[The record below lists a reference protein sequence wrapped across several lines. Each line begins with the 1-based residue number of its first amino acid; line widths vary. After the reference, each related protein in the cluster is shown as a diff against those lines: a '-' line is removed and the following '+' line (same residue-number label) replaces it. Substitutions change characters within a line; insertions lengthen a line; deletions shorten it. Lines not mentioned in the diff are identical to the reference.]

1 MDSILHKILA
11 ASNVSEI
18 TDILEEINDSHDT
31 GWKPVGDRF
40 NNLATINIGTDPA
53 AGLTERIT
61 NAIDATLEKE
71 WLLHK
76 SPANI
81 TSPRAAAEAWFKI
94 PEGRLSKVDDIRS
107 FTELARKIEVSLKE
121 SEKENNP
128 TVVIRDHGLGIAGQD
143 FAKTILSLNGS
154 NKLYKLFLLGAYGQ
168 GGSTSLSFN
177 NYTVIVS
184 KPFFDAKGKPSKAT
198 DVFCTIVRINPGDIH
213 KDKHEW
219 FEYLVDNKTGL
230 PIVLK
235 ATEEEFAAGTMVKH
249 IAMEL
254 GKYKSAA
261 TQLTGSLW
269 YLAHNYLFDT
279 IIPFTIRDERKRLT
293 KDKVELRTVSGNSR
307 RLSQG
312 ENTEYQRTVPLTFR
326 DGKVL
331 INYWV
336 LNTEGDDPANRIVQ
350 YTLKTQPIIIT
361 FNGQKQGYLPN
372 TIIKNELK
380 LPFLEGYI
388 IVQIECDSLDNES
401 KRQLFSS
408 TRESLR
414 DTNILG
420 ELRKLTIDTLN
431 EDDELKKLDTNRK
444 QRYLKKDENEASEK
458 LRKRLANRIN
468 VFLKDVGAGKEVT
481 SKSTGENTG
490 AKKQEPIPVQD
501 PPTFLT
507 ITTPEEK
514 EVNPGKSFSIKF
526 KTDAHPNY
534 FSNPDAFLAISN
546 PHSFCSYTGTANVL
560 NGYGIAYFK
569 VSETTAIDSTALL
582 TLELRPPRQK
592 SLSASLSIVAV
603 APPDAGDT
611 SKKGKNSAPSINPRF
626 VSETDAL
633 YKDDKWNYESVAKV
647 SESAT
652 SVDIWVS
659 AANKHLMRLVDKAR
673 KQSNSDAAVESVKN
687 RYLEHIAF
695 YAYMSQRQKEAAE
708 LMKSKDDESE
718 NISDAALARIK
729 DADLKHACETVCG
742 IINDLFEYVV
752 ISAEEQ
758 EIEV

>member
-1 MDSILHKILA
+1 MDSILLKILA
-11 ASNVSEI
+11 SSNVSDI
-18 TDILEEINDSHDT
+18 TDILEEINDTYDT
-31 GWKPVGDRF
+31 EWKPVGERY

-71 WLLHK
+71 WLLHGK
-76 SPANI
+76 PTTV
-81 TSPRAAAEAWFKI
+81 TSPRAAADAWLNI
-94 PEGRLSKVDDIRS
+94 PEGRLSKVVDIRD
-107 FTELARKIEVSLKE
+107 FKELSRQIEVSLKD

-128 TVVIRDHGLGIAGQD
+128 TVIIRDHGLGIAGQD
-143 FAKTILSLNGS
+143 FASTILSLNGS

-184 KPFFDAKGKPSKAT
+184 KPYFDSKGKQNKAG
-198 DVFCTIVRINPGDIH
+198 DAFCTIVRVNSGDIH

-219 FEYLVDNKTGL
+219 FEYLVDSKTGF

-235 ATEEEFAAGTMVKH
+235 ATDEEFEPGTMVKH

-254 GKYKSAA
+254 GKYKNAV

-269 YLAHNYLFDT
+269 YLCHNYLFDT
-279 IIPFTIRDERKRLT
+279 IVPFTIRDERLRLT
-293 KDKVELRTVSGNSR
+293 KGKVENRTVSGNSR

-312 ENTEYQRTVPLTFR
+312 DNTEYQRTVPLTFR
-326 DGKVL
+326 DGKAL

-336 LNTEGDDPANRIVQ
+336 LNTEGDDPANRITQ

-380 LPFLEGYI
+380 LPFLEGYL
-388 IVQIECDSLDNES
+388 IVQIECDNLDNES

-420 ELRKLTIDTLN
+420 ELRKLTIDTLH
-431 EDDELKKLDTNRK
+431 EDDELRKLDLNRK

-468 VFLKDVGAGKEVT
+468 VFLKEVGAGKEVT
-481 SKSTGENTG
+481 STPTGETTG

-501 PPTFLT
+501 PPTFIT

-514 EVNPGKSFSIKF
+514 EVYPGKSFSIKF

-534 FSNPDAFLAISN
+534 FSSPDAFLAISN

-569 VSETTAIDSTALL
+569 VAETTAVDSSAIL
-582 TLELRPPRQK
+582 TLEVRPPRQK

-603 APPDAGDT
+603 TPPDSGDA
-611 SKKGKNSAPSINPRF
+611 SKKGKNSVPNINPQF
-626 VSETDAL
+626 VLENHPL
-633 YKDDKWNYESVAKV
+633 YKDEHWTYESVAKV
-647 SESAT
+647 SETET
-652 SVDIWVS
+652 SIDIWVS
-659 AANKHLMRLVDKAR
+659 AANKHLVRLVEKAR
-673 KQSNSDAAVESVKN
+673 KQGDAAVESVKN

-695 YAYMSQRQKEAAE
+695 YAYMSNRQKEAAE
-708 LMKSKDDESE
+708 LMKATEE
-718 NISDAALARIK
+718 EAISDAALTRIK
-729 DADLKHACETVCG
+729 EADLKHACETVCG
-742 IINDLFEYVV
+742 MINDLFEYVV
-752 ISAEEQ
+752 ISAVEQ
-758 EIEV
+758 EAEI